1 MKQNADAFG
10 VKLCVRD
17 IYFDGLAS
25 ALTLK
30 STSIKAFV
38 KIAIN
43 CKAYAG

>member
-1 MKQNADAFG
+1 MKQKADAFE

-30 STSIKAFV
+30 STSIEAFV
-38 KIAIN
+38 NLAIN
-43 CKAYAG
+43 CEAYAG